1 MTFAIAPMS
10 AEHIPESAAL
20 LDRWYARTRR
30 RPFAAVGTSGAT
42 ASSASYDSEQRI
54 AKLLGEPGIEAVVAR
69 GTRSRFAGYLAVAPT
84 ESLGDDRPDDHG
96 GPRSAL
102 IAHGGHALYSG
113 WESDTVREMYA
124 AVAERLVT
132 RGRLVHH
139 VELPADDAV
148 AMAWFRLGFGLEQI
162 RGVMPVKGS
171 GRQPRGV
178 EGLTIR
184 RAGPAD
190 LAPIGRMAA
199 ESAAY
204 RRQAAMFQP
213 LAEDVLTQ
221 QRTRYADALADPRCG
236 AWLAVRRG
244 EEAGMMILTPAR
256 PGPFTPE
263 DTAELSEAYVEPNA
277 RGEGVSRVLLATALA
292 WAYGRGYR
300 QITASWPTAS
310 PLAAGHWP
318 ELGFTPVTYRLC
330 RVIDPRTAPG
340 F

>member
-10 AEHIPESAAL
+10 AEHISESAAL

-30 RPFAAVGTSGAT
+30 RPFSAVGTSGAT
-42 ASSASYDSEQRI
+42 AAAATYDSTERI
-54 AKLLGEPGIEAVVAR
+54 ARLLGEPGIEAVVAR
-69 GTRSRFAGYLAVAPT
+69 GERSRLAGYLAVAPT
-84 ESLGDDRPDDHG
+84 DSLDDDRPDDHG

-102 IAHGGHALYSG
+102 VPHGAHALHQG
-113 WESDTVREMYA
+113 WEPEALREMYA

-199 ESAAY
+199 DSAAY

-213 LAEDVLTQ
+213 QSEEVLAA
-221 QRTRYADALADPRCG
+221 QRTRYADALADPDCG
-236 AWLAVRRG
+236 VWLAVRRG
-244 EEAGMMILTPAR
+244 EEAGMIVLTPAAT
-256 PGPFTPE
+256 GPFTPE
-263 DTAELSEAYVEPNA
+263 ETAELSTAYVEPNS
-277 RGEGVSRVLLATALA
+277 RGEGVSRVLLATAVA

-300 QITASWPTAS
+300 QITATWPTAS

-318 ELGFTPVTYRLC
+318 TLGFAPVTYRLC
-330 RVIDPRTAPG
+330 RVIDPRIAPG